1 MTVKL
6 TIFQVARRV
15 SPHLHHLHGQ
25 SWVPYQQQWLKREF
39 RKPMVNHNQERVKAR
54 GGWQV
59 SDQVTRDL
67 LERLGG
73 EEADGSEGGNGGMG
87 V

>member
-1 MTVKL
+1 M
-6 TIFQVARRV
+6 IFQVACPV
-15 SPHLHHLHGQ
+15 SPHPHHLHDQ
-25 SWVPYQQQWLKREF
+25 SWIPYRQQWLKRKF

-67 LERLGG
+67 LERLED
-73 EEADGSEGGNGGMG
+73 EEADGSEGGNGG
-87 V
+87 VDI